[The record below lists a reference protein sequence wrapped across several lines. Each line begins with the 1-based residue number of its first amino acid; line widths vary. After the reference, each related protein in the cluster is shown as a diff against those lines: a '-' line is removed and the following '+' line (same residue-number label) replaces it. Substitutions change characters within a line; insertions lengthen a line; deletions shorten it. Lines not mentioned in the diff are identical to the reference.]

1 MGSGILPS
9 MADVTQILSQIE
21 AGDPSAAEQLLP
33 LVYQELRKL
42 AANRLAQE
50 KPGQTL
56 QATALVHE
64 AYLRLVG
71 NDPNGQIWENR
82 GHFFAAAAEA
92 MRRILI
98 DQARAK
104 DSLRRGGDL
113 QRHDVVDIEIV
124 TPEPSADLLRL
135 NDALERFTVR
145 DPEKAQLVKL
155 RYFAGLTI
163 PQAAQALGIS
173 STTAER
179 HWAYARA
186 WLHAE
191 LSRDR

>member
-42 AANRLAQE
+42 AATRLAQE

-135 NDALERFTVR
+135 NDALERLTVR